1 MWQILWVN
9 EFVWMLDIARKFFD
23 KPKSSLA
30 QDSYEVA
37 TNYIKSTLI
46 LDLIAIL
53 PQLISGLNPNLVVLK
68 IIRLYQ
74 FSVLYYPLEA
84 LFKFVYSERDQR
96 YIFTIVYA
104 CSTLTQIFLLM
115 HCLAVFWVWIGS
127 ESFIDYQEG
136 AEPW

>member
-1 MWQILWVN
+1 M
-9 EFVWMLDIARKFFD
+9 F
-23 KPKSSLA
+23 
-30 QDSYEVA
+30 
-37 TNYIKSTLI
+37 
-46 LDLIAIL
+46 
-53 PQLISGLNPNLVVLK
+53 PQLISGLNPNLVALK
-68 IIRLYQ
+68 TIRLYQ
-74 FSVLYYPLEA
+74 FSVLYYPMEA
-84 LFKFVYSERDQR
+84 FVNIVFSERDQR